1 MPSITYTVTEEVSE
15 DFLAAIPDRA
25 QFAFEA
31 LIDPYLIES
40 QSNGNLAC
48 QMTFSDVPDTIYDFD
63 ELRAIY
69 DPIDEEDSD
78 E

>member
-1 MPSITYTVTEEVSE
+1 MPTITYTVVEEVSE
-15 DFLAAIPDRA
+15 EFLAAIPDRA

-40 QSNGNLAC
+40 SSAGLVGC
-48 QMTFSDVPDTIYDFD
+48 QMIFSDVPDTVYDFD
-63 ELRAIY
+63 ELRSIY

>member
-1 MPSITYTVTEEVSE
+1 MLSITYTVTEEVSE

-25 QFAFEA
+25 QFAFEVF
-31 LIDPYLIES
+31 IDSYAIES
-40 QSNGNLAC
+40 QSSGNIAC
-48 QMTFSDVPDTIYDFD
+48 QMTFSDAPDTIYDFD
-63 ELRAIY
+63 ELRSIY

>member
-25 QFAFEA
+25 LFAFEA
-31 LIDPYLIES
+31 LIDPYVTES
-40 QSNGNLAC
+40 QYNNIAC
-48 QMTFSDVPDTIYDFD
+48 QMTFSDMPDTIYDFD

>member
-1 MPSITYTVTEEVSE
+1 MPTITYTVIEEVSE
-15 DFLAAIPDRA
+15 EFLAAIPDRA

-40 QSNGNLAC
+40 QSEGIVSC
-48 QMTFSDVPDTIYDFD
+48 QMIFSDVPDTVYDFD
-63 ELRAIY
+63 ELRPIY
-69 DPIDEEDSD
+69 DPIDEDDSD

>member
-15 DFLAAIPDRA
+15 EFLAAIPDRA

-48 QMTFSDVPDTIYDFD
+48 QMTFSDAPDTIYDFD